1 MEESEVFTWSITYR
15 IDPAKET
22 PLGEGVFTILATNEK
37 EATESARRRIWNVH
51 RESVGRGQIKILSVI
66 RTDLK
71 DSEEGL

>member
-51 RESVGRGQIKILSVI
+51 RENIGRSQIRIVSVT

-71 DSEEGL
+71 DDQLGL